1 MTLDQ
6 LETLVQVARARSF
19 SRAAMA
25 LGLAQ
30 PTLSG
35 RIAALEAE
43 LGTPLLA
50 RHGHT
55 VEPTEAGRALLATA
69 ERMLALRAEATE
81 QVRRLRQGGLG
92 RLALGVNPGC
102 SQWLAP
108 RLIQEY
114 WGEHPG
120 APLHVRVAQTPLLM
134 EYLMDGTI
142 HLALGSLPQMHPRA
156 ETLWAYDDE
165 QTLLAGPAHPLARR
179 GRVRRADLVG
189 LTFYST
195 LAGPTHAA
203 LVRLMPEPERQL
215 VLEATGGEVMKRLVA
230 GGTALTVLP
239 RLAARDELA
248 GGTLVALEVED
259 MRLPPYEV
267 ALARW
272 PGAALS
278 PAARAFTDVVRAARI
293 AALLRGGRSRP

>member
-6 LETLVQVARARSF
+6 LETLVQVARTRGF
-19 SRAAMA
+19 SRAAVA

-43 LGTPLLA
+43 LGTPLFT

-55 VEPTEAGRALLATA
+55 VEPTEAGRVLLASA
-69 ERMLALRAEATE
+69 ERMLALRAEAGE
-81 QVRRLRQGGLG
+81 QVRRVRQGGLG

-108 RLIQEY
+108 LLIEEY
-114 WGEHPG
+114 WGWHPG

-134 EYLMDGTI
+134 EHLLDGTVQ
-142 HLALGSLPQMHPRA
+142 LALGSLPQMHPRA
-156 ETLWAYDDE
+156 ETLWTYADE
-165 QTLLAGPAHPLARR
+165 LALLAGLAHPLARR

-189 LTFYST
+189 QTFYST
-195 LAGPTHAA
+195 LVGPTHAA
-203 LVRLMPEPERQL
+203 LLRLVPDPGHQL
-215 VLEATGGEVMKRLVA
+215 LLEATGGEVMKWLVA
-230 GGTALTVLP
+230 RGGGLTVLP
-239 RLAARDELA
+239 RLTVRDELA
-248 GGTLVALEVED
+248 AGTLIALELED
-259 MRLPPYEV
+259 TRLPPYEV

-272 PGAALS
+272 PGAAIT
-278 PAARAFTDVVRAARI
+278 PAARAFTEVVRAARLP
-293 AALLRGGRSRP
+293 ALLRPR

>member
-6 LETLVQVARARSF
+6 LETLMHVARARSF
-19 SRAAMA
+19 SRAAVA

-43 LGTPLLA
+43 LGTPLFA

-55 VEPTEAGRALLATA
+55 VEPTEAGRALLASA
-69 ERMLALRAEATE
+69 ERMLALRAEAGE
-81 QVRRLRQGGLG
+81 QVRRVRQGGLG

-108 RLIQEY
+108 WLIEEY
-114 WGEHPG
+114 WGQHPG

-134 EYLMDGTI
+134 EQLLDGTI
-142 HLALGSLPQMHPRA
+142 QLALGSLPQMHPRA
-156 ETLWAYDDE
+156 ETLWTYADE
-165 QTLLAGPAHPLARR
+165 LALLAGPAHPLARR
-179 GRVRRADLVG
+179 ERVRRADLMG
-189 LTFYST
+189 QTFYST

-203 LVRLMPEPERQL
+203 LLRLLPEPERQL

-230 GGTALTVLP
+230 RGIGLTVLP
-239 RLAARDELA
+239 RLTAWDELA
-248 GGTLVALEVED
+248 AGTLVALEVED
-259 MRLPPYEV
+259 VHLPPYEV

-272 PGAALS
+272 LGVASP
-278 PAARAFTDVVRAARI
+278 PAAEAFTAVVRAARLP
-293 AALLRGGRSRP
+293 ALLRPR

>member
-19 SRAAMA
+19 SRAAVA
-25 LGLAQ
+25 LRLAQ

-43 LGTPLLA
+43 LGMPLFA

-55 VEPTEAGRALLATA
+55 VEPTEAGRALLASA
-69 ERMLALRAEATE
+69 ERMLALRAEAGE
-81 QVRRLRQGGLG
+81 QVRRVRQGGLG

-102 SQWLAP
+102 GQWLAP
-108 RLIQEY
+108 RLIEEY
-114 WGEHPG
+114 WGLHPG

-134 EYLMDGTI
+134 EQLLDGTI
-142 HLALGSLPQMHPRA
+142 QLALGSLPQMHPRA
-156 ETLWAYDDE
+156 ETLWSFADE
-165 QTLLAGPAHPLARR
+165 LALLAGPTHPLARR
-179 GRVRRADLVG
+179 ARVRRADLAG
-189 LTFYST
+189 QTFYST

-203 LVRLMPEPERQL
+203 LLRLMPEPGRQL
-215 VLEATGGEVMKRLVA
+215 LLEATGGEVMKWLVA
-230 GGTALTVLP
+230 RGGGLTVLP

-248 GGTLVALEVED
+248 GGALVALEVED
-259 MRLPPYEV
+259 ARLPPYEV

-278 PAARAFTDVVRAARI
+278 PAAQAFTAVVRAARLPV
-293 AALLRGGRSRP
+293 LLRGR

>member
-19 SRAAMA
+19 SRAAVA

-35 RIAALEAE
+35 RIATLEAE
-43 LGTPLLA
+43 LGTPLFA
-50 RHGHT
+50 RRGHT
-55 VEPTEAGRALLATA
+55 VVPTEAGRALLATA

-81 QVRRLRQGGLG
+81 QVRRVRQGGLG

-114 WGEHPG
+114 WGLHPG

-134 EYLMDGTI
+134 EHLLDGTI
-142 HLALGSLPQMHPRA
+142 QLALGSLPQMHPRA
-156 ETLWAYDDE
+156 ETLWAFDDE
-165 QTLLAGPAHPLARR
+165 LTLLAGPAHPLARR
-179 GRVRRADLVG
+179 VRVRRADLEG
-189 LTFYST
+189 QTFYST
-195 LAGPTHAA
+195 LVGPTHAA
-203 LVRLMPEPERQL
+203 LLGLMPEPERQL
-215 VLEATGGEVMKRLVA
+215 VLEATGGEVMKWLVA
-230 GGTALTVLP
+230 RGAGLTVLP
-239 RLAARDELA
+239 RVAAWDELA

-259 MRLPPYEV
+259 VRLPPYEV
-267 ALARW
+267 ALVRW
-272 PGAALS
+272 SGAAVS
-278 PAARAFTDVVRAARI
+278 PAALAFTAVVRAAR
-293 AALLRGGRSRP
+293 LPGRLRTR